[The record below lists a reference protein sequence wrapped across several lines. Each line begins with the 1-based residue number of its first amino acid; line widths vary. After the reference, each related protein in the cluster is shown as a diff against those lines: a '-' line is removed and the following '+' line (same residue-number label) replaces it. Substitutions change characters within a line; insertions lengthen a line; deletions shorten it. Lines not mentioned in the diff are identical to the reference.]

1 MYSETRSTNTQFTG
15 NMQSLVGEVP
25 EVWNNVIAQVSVSHR
40 GFAAMK
46 NLLFF
51 EKSASASVP
60 PFMETPA
67 WKLYAEGVQFVLA
80 NRPIVEYGQMTTQA
94 WELLLWG
101 IFQYQ
106 EIEDVVVDIV
116 VLMDRSKKTN
126 FANRNIYDEMISKRA
141 SSKNCES
148 LTCILFKFADNPRIE
163 PTLMTLLSDMF
174 RESMPGQNFDA
185 NFHAKV
191 QLAMECIFRAI
202 RNRSEKSALPALG
215 LLWTMCS
222 RYNSELCACLQKDKH
237 DIVLIMLEVHETF
250 NEFDSIVEKCS
261 IISRNFIGTWTA
273 PTPPPTHAIVDRI
286 LSCMQEYPGCL
297 SRQNIGCQQLRDICK
312 CNGRDSKYSSESIL
326 CVVNFIQQIQNESAG
341 INVYD
346 KRVWHLWT
354 FVDEVM
360 RNINTYNECM
370 HLFSVEFLQ
379 NALACNF
386 ATYES
391 ALEANSGLES
401 DRATITIDCVQFICS
416 LLKRILTSRPMDM
429 AAFVR
434 QDGISGL
441 VKIAHHHTK
450 PVLASEYTQ
459 RFAGNIACVDLLLDI
474 LVNQDANAIKLFTIS
489 LLGGRKIERKFSVGV
504 LLKNDQPTTLCKLL
518 VQTLDLQLIRDIHKK
533 DCRNYTHFYAE
544 RINKTLRI
552 LSLASEEG
560 NIVCTPM
567 QFYMRIFLAFV
578 VRFIK
583 GIKRDISN
591 EASHILEATV
601 ASCDNLIINVYTV
614 ISTDC
619 MESVYSLWNE
629 EKLQDYKEVSI
640 VHRCL
645 FSTFDKTIS
654 NITEALGEIVRS
666 KAGR

>member
-1 MYSETRSTNTQFTG
+1 
-15 NMQSLVGEVP
+15 
-25 EVWNNVIAQVSVSHR
+25 
-40 GFAAMK
+40 
-46 NLLFF
+46 
-51 EKSASASVP
+51 
-60 PFMETPA
+60 
-67 WKLYAEGVQFVLA
+67 
-80 NRPIVEYGQMTTQA
+80 
-94 WELLLWG
+94 
-101 IFQYQ
+101 
-106 EIEDVVVDIV
+106 
-116 VLMDRSKKTN
+116 
-126 FANRNIYDEMISKRA
+126 
-141 SSKNCES
+141 
-148 LTCILFKFADNPRIE
+148 
-163 PTLMTLLSDMF
+163 
-174 RESMPGQNFDA
+174 
-185 NFHAKV
+185 
-191 QLAMECIFRAI
+191 
-202 RNRSEKSALPALG
+202 
-215 LLWTMCS
+215 
-222 RYNSELCACLQKDKH
+222 
-237 DIVLIMLEVHETF
+237 
-250 NEFDSIVEKCS
+250 
-261 IISRNFIGTWTA
+261 
-273 PTPPPTHAIVDRI
+273 
-286 LSCMQEYPGCL
+286 
-297 SRQNIGCQQLRDICK
+297 
-312 CNGRDSKYSSESIL
+312 
-326 CVVNFIQQIQNESAG
+326 
-341 INVYD
+341 
-346 KRVWHLWT
+346 
-354 FVDEVM
+354 
-360 RNINTYNECM
+360 
-370 HLFSVEFLQ
+370 
-379 NALACNF
+379 
-386 ATYES
+386 
-391 ALEANSGLES
+391 
-401 DRATITIDCVQFICS
+401 
-416 LLKRILTSRPMDM
+416 MDM

-533 DCRNYTHFYAE
+533 DRRNYTHFYAE